1 MAATYNLPDLTKGD
15 TFAGRNMATLTQSA
29 SPVAITRA
37 LMILKNANKTTCHT
51 WDTDG
56 TNASITGA
64 GLNVVTIDEV
74 KDTSWAIG
82 DYTYTLKVWYTATGN
97 SKTILKGSMEV
108 IS

>member
-29 SPVAITRA
+29 SPVALTRA
-37 LMILKNANKTTCHT
+37 LMILRNANNTICHT

-56 TNASITGA
+56 TNASITG
-64 GLNVVTIDEV
+64 GGSNVVTIDEV
-74 KDTSWAIG
+74 EDTSWATG
-82 DYTYTLKVWYTATGN
+82 NYTYTLKVWYAATGN
-97 SKTILKGSMEV
+97 GETILKGSMEV

>member
-37 LMILKNANKTTCHT
+37 LMILRNANKTIVYT
-51 WDTDG
+51 WDTDE
-56 TNASITGA
+56 TNASITG
-64 GLNVVTIDEV
+64 GGSNVVSIDELE
-74 KDTSWAIG
+74 DTSWPTG
-82 DYTYTLKVWYTATGN
+82 NYTYTLKVWYSANGN
-97 SKTILKGSMEV
+97 GQTILKGSMKV